1 MKKHHRNI
9 LDIYKKLRQE
19 IKSIINS
26 KKPVKKQ
33 FVLISKENIIEWK
46 NLYKYSKKLISN
58 NNNLDEWESSL
69 DKKFQNHPI
78 NINFKFFKE
87 YKDIKEHLNNKKG
100 IALINK
106 EFIKYFSPSNNRF
119 KEINCHFGNGKIIM
133 ESSDNIHNKCLI
145 CKLGSKSSLK

>member
-46 NLYKYSKKLISN
+46 NLYKYSKELISN
-58 NNNLDEWESSL
+58 NINLDEWESSL
-69 DKKFQNHPI
+69 DLKF
-78 NINFKFFKE
+78 
-87 YKDIKEHLNNKKG
+87 
-100 IALINK
+100 
-106 EFIKYFSPSNNRF
+106 
-119 KEINCHFGNGKIIM
+119 
-133 ESSDNIHNKCLI
+133 
-145 CKLGSKSSLK
+145 